1 MQTLCCCNSIVAANN
16 VPILTVEGNGT
27 LRHQWIVSQESSVSF
42 TTSDVDGD
50 TVTVTATSPPSGSTL
65 AKVAGST
72 DAWEFKWTPANTDS
86 VTLV

>member
-1 MQTLCCCNSIVAANN
+1 

-27 LRHQWIVSQESSVSF
+27 LRHQWIVSHESSVSF

-50 TVTVTATSPPSGSTL
+50 TVTVTATSPPSGSTPVK
-65 AKVAGST
+65 KVAGT
-72 DAWEFKWTPANTDS
+72 TNEWEFKWTPANTDS